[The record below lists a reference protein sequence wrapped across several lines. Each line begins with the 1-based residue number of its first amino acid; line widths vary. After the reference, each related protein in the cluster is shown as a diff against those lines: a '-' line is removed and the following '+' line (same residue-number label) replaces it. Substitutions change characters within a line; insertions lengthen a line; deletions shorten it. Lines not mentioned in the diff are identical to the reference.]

1 MESLQNNAPP
11 GSPVSTKLRRGM
23 SDSQRYQLMIT
34 AFASFLLEASEKAK
48 LGIRESLLL
57 INEPTDCFSLAC

>member
-11 GSPVSTKLRRGM
+11 GSPVSTKLRGGM

-34 AFASFLLEASEKAK
+34 TFASLLLEASEKAK